1 MGVKRNLQGWGTLLS
16 LLANIFTILSTATNY
31 WIRQQKGH
39 SGLWLECTQGLCSNI
54 PCQTTISL
62 AGACM
67 VLAGGV
73 WVVATKVAL
82 WILCQGGLSL
92 RGRTT
97 STLLFISG
105 LLLLTALTSYTAG
118 SERKDDAFFSWSYF
132 SGWLA
137 LPFSVLAGCCFRLA
151 DLILQSTEAIGD
163 FPVCL

>member
-39 SGLWLECTQGLCSNI
+39 SGVVDSVSGRTSRCGAGLQARCSSSAVSRRRVG
-54 PCQTTISL
+54 PGCPWGSGSRAEPRARFQAT
-62 AGACM
+62 
-67 VLAGGV
+67 
-73 WVVATKVAL
+73 VV
-82 WILCQGGLSL
+82 
-92 RGRTT
+92 RGR
-97 STLLFISG
+97 G